1 MARSFRLRWR
11 FEYADGKAPRIGP
24 WSRSSKDP
32 KEMAAFVSK
41 ENLAFA
47 MIEGEDQAS
56 WETEPLA
63 VCAGADFCNFEWI
76 AQASF
81 QSSGGTLPGQIIGL
95 KIRARSETISVL
107 TDGSLNKA
115 ERSDD
120 DMKMNLAAY
129 GK

>member
-1 MARSFRLRWR
+1 MDRPGVFS
-11 FEYADGKAPRIGP
+11 I
-24 WSRSSKDP
+24 
-32 KEMAAFVSK
+32 
-41 ENLAFA
+41 
-47 MIEGEDQAS
+47 Q
-56 WETEPLA
+56 
-63 VCAGADFCNFEWI
+63 
-76 AQASF
+76 
-81 QSSGGTLPGQIIGL
+81 PGQIIGL

>member
-1 MARSFRLRWR
+1 
-11 FEYADGKAPRIGP
+11 
-24 WSRSSKDP
+24 
-32 KEMAAFVSK
+32 MAAFVSK

-47 MIEGEDQAS
+47 MIEGEDRAS

-120 DMKMNLAAY
+120 DMKMNLAGY